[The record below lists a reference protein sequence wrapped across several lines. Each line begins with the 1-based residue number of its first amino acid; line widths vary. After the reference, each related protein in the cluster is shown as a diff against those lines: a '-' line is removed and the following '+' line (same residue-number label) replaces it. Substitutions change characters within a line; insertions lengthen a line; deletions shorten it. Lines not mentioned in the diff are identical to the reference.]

1 MIVGTVNVVTL
12 DGPSGAG
19 KGTVGVSIAKRLSY
33 NYLDSGALY
42 RALAVA
48 GERHNVDL
56 NDKKRLIKLAI
67 NLDISF
73 QAETASG
80 MTVFLEGEDIS
91 GDLSLIHI

>member
-56 NDKKRLIKLAI
+56 NDKKTPNKAC
-67 NLDISF
+67 N
-73 QAETASG
+73 
-80 MTVFLEGEDIS
+80 
-91 GDLSLIHI
+91 